1 MIQKVAQRTGV
12 QRSTWIFKGLGIGG
26 ERVFKLVTASL
37 LRKRGG
43 WVAEEG
49 FWVHG
54 GVMKEL
60 IHHISADTELLPDE
74 IHAAAQQLVDP
85 AEAAEAKADFL
96 RALAKRGETP
106 GEIAGFVM
114 EFLALAVDPGVDRA
128 KALGP
133 LLDVVGT
140 GGDKLNLFNVSTTAM
155 FILAGGGVCV
165 TKHGNRGITSKSGG
179 ADVLEALGVK
189 IDLPPDRMARGI
201 EEIGLGFVFAPLYHP
216 AFKAVAEARRLL
228 AAEGQR
234 SMFNLLGPLLNPV
247 RPEHQLIGVFDAA
260 WTAVFGEILRQL
272 GRHCAWVVHGS
283 AESGQGMDE
292 LSTVGTN
299 HICEVKGGALKTFT
313 LDAVDYGF
321 SLATLADLAG
331 GDAVENAEILEGIL
345 SGSVRGP
352 KRDIAVL
359 NAAAGFVITG
369 LVADLTEGKALAEET
384 LARGAAHAKLRAM
397 QDLC

>member
-1 MIQKVAQRTGV
+1 
-12 QRSTWIFKGLGIGG
+12 
-26 ERVFKLVTASL
+26 
-37 LRKRGG
+37 
-43 WVAEEG
+43 
-49 FWVHG
+49 
-54 GVMKEL
+54 
-60 IHHISADTELLPDE
+60 
-74 IHAAAQQLVDP
+74 
-85 AEAAEAKADFL
+85 
-96 RALAKRGETP
+96 
-106 GEIAGFVM
+106 
-114 EFLALAVDPGVDRA
+114 
-128 KALGP
+128 
-133 LLDVVGT
+133 
-140 GGDKLNLFNVSTTAM
+140 VSTTAM

-260 WTAVFGEILRQL
+260 WAAVFGEILRQL